1 MSFIDYYTQR
11 MNTATFL
18 NFPLLM
24 IVLLAL
30 VIIYGHM
37 GGTTYQ
43 RFLRIHSDIKRDAKG
58 SRLKV
63 LWVAFRRANGWR
75 TR

>member
-1 MSFIDYYTQR
+1 MSFIDYTQR

-24 IVLLAL
+24 IGLVVL
-30 VIIYGHM
+30 VILYGHVE
-37 GGTTYQ
+37 GTTYQ
-43 RFLRIHSDIKRDAKG
+43 RFLRIHSDIKRDRKG

-75 TR
+75 SR

>member
-43 RFLRIHSDIKRDAKG
+43 RFLRDS
-58 SRLKV
+58 
-63 LWVAFRRANGWR
+63 
-75 TR
+75 